1 MTNNMITDELLAAF
15 LDGNTT
21 EAETRQVLRAIRK
34 DPELQETMDIVL
46 LMERKKKPPRFA
58 NAANDQGTRFTTAKD
73 QKEQRKIAKK
83 TATRQPKKV
92 MNEM

>member
-1 MTNNMITDELLAAF
+1 MITDELLAAF

-46 LMERKKKPPRFA
+46 LMESKKKPPRIA
-58 NAANDQGTRFTTAKD
+58 KAANDQGTQFTTAKD

-83 TATRQPKKV
+83 AATRQPKKV

>member
-1 MTNNMITDELLAAF
+1 MITDELLAAF

-46 LMERKKKPPRFA
+46 LMESKKKPPRIA
-58 NAANDQGTRFTTAKD
+58 KDANDQGALFTAAKD
-73 QKEQRKIAKK
+73 QKEQKRIAKK
-83 TATRQPKKV
+83 PAPRQAKKV